1 MRAFIEGIEVEGSV
15 DEIKQLIES
24 MRPEK
29 VNSMY
34 DFTDEGAAKKM
45 KASSGIV
52 IKDLE
57 VIKPVK
63 CGKGCPRCAG
73 I

>member
-1 MRAFIEGIEVEGSV
+1 MKAFVEGIEVEGSV
-15 DEIKQLIES
+15 HEIKELIES

-29 VNSMY
+29 ANNMY
-34 DFTDEGAAKKM
+34 DFTDQEAAKKM

-57 VIKPVK
+57 VIKPSK
-63 CGKGCPRCAG
+63 CDKGCPRCAG